1 MSGFCRKSLCLFLA
15 LVFIFALS
23 VPAFA
28 ASGRT
33 TVYRT
38 KTGEHYHTGDC
49 RFLGKSKIKSTL
61 DAAVNEFHLTPC
73 SVCNPPAFETEAEE
87 AAIPTTEEAAATK
100 TTRPANGEVLF
111 SKYKT
116 RPSTLTFENGTNYDC
131 LVTMTNK
138 SGTDVLQFYVRKSKD
153 ATVDIPT
160 GVLTLNIAYGSTWK
174 NGEDCSERT
183 RSMIPAK
190 RRWISAREKTGRLR
204 SVKDFRQKLI
214 HSIRMTSGFP
224 TSSFFRRL
232 ADCVEILRNF
242 AYNVR

>member
-15 LVFIFALS
+15 LIFIFALS

-49 RFLGKSKIKSTL
+49 RFLGKSKIKTTL

-87 AAIPTTEEAAATK
+87 AAIPTSEEAAATK

-153 ATVDIPT
+153 ATIDIPT
-160 GVLTLNIAYGSTWK
+160 ISGKAKI
-174 NGEDCSERT
+174 D
-183 RSMIPAK
+183 IPAGTQPGQQLRLK
-190 RRWISAREKTGRLR
+190 GYGIKDLRTGN
-204 SVKDFRQKLI
+204 VGDQY
-214 HSIRMTSGFP
+214 
-224 TSSFFRRL
+224 
-232 ADCVEILRNF
+232 VEIQIEIPKKLTREEKELYEKLANRKKESVFERFKRNF
-242 AYNVR
+242 K